1 MDIKGYQIEYLIE
14 CFTGS
19 ITEGLFYLFKTI
31 QIIQN
36 IYIKKILWGLS
47 HTFIKIFLTQT
58 RYTWTANSRIQGI

>member
-19 ITEGLFYLFKTI
+19 IIEGLFYLFKTI

-47 HTFIKIFLTQT
+47 HTFIKIFLNQT